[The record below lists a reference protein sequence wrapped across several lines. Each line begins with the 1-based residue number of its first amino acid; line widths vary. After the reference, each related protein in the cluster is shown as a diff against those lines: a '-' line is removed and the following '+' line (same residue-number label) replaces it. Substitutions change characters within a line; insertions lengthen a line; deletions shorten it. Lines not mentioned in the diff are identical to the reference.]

1 MDALEL
7 LRKQVKETYAW
18 LEMTVEDIS
27 EEQANWR
34 PPGTA
39 NSIGAVYA
47 HTIIAADSGL
57 STQIR
62 GVMPV
67 MAVDYRGQVG
77 LSENPPFGRNWG
89 EWARRLRVDWPVLRR
104 YGRDV
109 RKRVEQYADSA
120 TDTEMNMRIDMTFAS
135 LSIWTGLDLYNL
147 HGINHIRIHGG
158 EIACL
163 NGLQGGRGWSQGPEY
178 HG

>member
-7 LRKQVKETYAW
+7 LRKQVRETYAW
-18 LEMTVEDIS
+18 LEMTLEDIS

-47 HTIIAADSGL
+47 HAIIAADSGL

-62 GVMPV
+62 GVMPI
-67 MAVDYRGQVG
+67 MASEYQGKVG
-77 LSENPPFGRNWG
+77 ISEIAPFGRDWG
-89 EWARRLRVDWPVLRR
+89 EWARSVRVEWALLRR
-104 YGRDV
+104 YGDDV
-109 RKRVEQYADSA
+109 RRRIVDYVDSA
-120 TDTEMNMRIDMTFAS
+120 TDDDLVKKIDMTFAE
-135 LSIWTGLDLYNL
+135 LGVWAGLDLFNL
-147 HGINHIRIHGG
+147 HGNNHIRIHGG

-163 NGLQGGRGWSQGPEY
+163 KGLQGRRGWSQGPVSRD
-178 HG
+178 

>member
-1 MDALEL
+1 MDAIGL
-7 LRKQVKETYAW
+7 LRYQVRDTYAW
-18 LEMTVEDIS
+18 LEMTVEDVS
-27 EEQANWR
+27 AEQANWR

-57 STQIR
+57 STQIH
-62 GVMPV
+62 GAMPA
-67 MAVDYRGQVG
+67 MATDYRGQVG
-77 LSENPPFGRNWG
+77 LSEMPPFGRDWG
-89 EWARRLRVDWPVLRR
+89 EWARRLHVDWALLRR

-109 RKRVEQYADSA
+109 RKRVERYIDSA
-120 TDTEMNMRIDMTFAS
+120 TDAQLDMPIDMTPAG
-135 LSIWTGLDLYNL
+135 LGIWQGLDLFNL

-163 NGLQGGRGWSQGPEY
+163 KGLQGGRGWSQGPVY
-178 HG
+178 

>member
-1 MDALEL
+1 MDAVEL

-18 LEMTVEDIS
+18 LEMTLEDIS

-39 NSIGAVYA
+39 NSIGAVFA
-47 HTIIAADSGL
+47 HAIIAADSGL

-62 GVMPV
+62 GVMPII
-67 MAVDYRGQVG
+67 ASEYRGEVG
-77 LSENPPFGRNWG
+77 ISEIQPFGRDWA
-89 EWARRLRVDWPVLRR
+89 EWARRLQVDWALLRQ

-109 RKRVEQYADSA
+109 RERVQQYVDLA
-120 TDTEMNMRIDMTFAS
+120 TEAELDMTIDMTFAQ
-135 LSIWTGLDLYNL
+135 LGIWTGLDLYNL

-163 NGLQGGRGWSQGPEY
+163 KGLQGGRGWSQGPKY